1 MQSNFIVDFALL
13 GPYLC
18 KNNRVAI
25 FGPLD
30 PLFPGVE
37 TVKNAN
43 LFISGPMSTYDTSFF
58 SAQLEEQLQTIF
70 YIANIYPPGGGYY
83 PKTGT

>member
-1 MQSNFIVDFALL
+1 MERCHDLVGSLDFSVRSNFIVDFALL

-30 PLFPGVE
+30 PLFP
-37 TVKNAN
+37 VKNAN
-43 LFISGPMSTYDTSFF
+43 LFISGPISTYDTSFF
-58 SAQLEEQLQTIF
+58 SAQLGEQL
-70 YIANIYPPGGGYY
+70 
-83 PKTGT
+83 